1 MNLPQELVRNYSFYE
16 EILNKI
22 PAEIIV
28 ADTDYRYLFVN
39 PSAVPDPHLREWMIG
54 KTNEEFCKYAGRP
67 ERTARARRQ
76 VFSKVLRTREMVEW
90 GEDLQD
96 EKGAYQHYL
105 QTVYPVMDDK
115 GDVQWVVIY
124 GVTISER

>member
-28 ADTDYRYLFVN
+28 ADIQYRYLFVN
-39 PSAVPDPHLREWMIG
+39 PSAVPDPQLREWMIG
-54 KTNEEFCKYAGRP
+54 KTNEEYCQHAGRP

-76 VFSKVLRTREMVEW
+76 VFGKVLRTRKMIEW
-90 GEDLQD
+90 GEELRD
-96 EKGAYQHYL
+96 ENGTYQHYL
-105 QTVYPVMDDK
+105 QTVYPVLDEL
-115 GDVQWVVIY
+115 G
-124 GVTISER
+124 E